1 VNQVDIDIQKKDIQK
16 KIAGEKATE
25 YIKDGMIIGLGSG
38 STVYWMLKRLGEMVE
53 QGMNVKGIS
62 SSIRTEGWSQ
72 EFGIPLTDFS
82 EVQLLDL
89 AIDGA
94 NEIDPQFNLLK
105 GGGGSLVREKIINTN
120 SAKLIIIADDSKL
133 VSQLGKVPLPVEILR
148 FGWEVTEKKI
158 AQLGCKPVLRSREGA
173 SFVSDN
179 GNYIVDCEFEAIPN
193 PEKLHHELKQIV
205 GVVETGLFIG
215 MTDIVILAGETEV
228 KVVEVK

>member
-1 VNQVDIDIQKKDIQK
+1 MHQVDEQLKDLQK
-16 KIAGEKATE
+16 KIAGEKAAE

-62 SSIRTEGWSQ
+62 SSIRTEGWSR
-72 EFGIPLTDFS
+72 EFGIPQTDFS

-105 GGGGSLVREKIINTN
+105 GGGGSLVREKIVNAN
-120 SAKLIIIADDSKL
+120 SAKLIIIADESKL
-133 VSQLGKVPLPVEILR
+133 VSQLGKAPLPVEILQ
-148 FGWEVTEKKI
+148 FGWEVTAKKI
-158 AQLGCKPVLRSREGA
+158 ARLGCTPVLRSREGVR
-173 SFVSDN
+173 FISDN
-179 GNYIVDCEFEAIPN
+179 GNYIVDCEFERISN
-193 PEKLHHELKQIV
+193 PEKLHHELKQII

-228 KVVEVK
+228 KVIEVK